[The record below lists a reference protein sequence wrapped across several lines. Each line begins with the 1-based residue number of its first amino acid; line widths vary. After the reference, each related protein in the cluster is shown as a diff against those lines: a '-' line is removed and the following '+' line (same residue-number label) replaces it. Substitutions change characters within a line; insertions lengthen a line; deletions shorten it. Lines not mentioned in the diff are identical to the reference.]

1 MPQASNK
8 NDAVLATYTFSIPA
22 DVDPLEKVRAF
33 AIGQTI
39 GTWVDVPGLT
49 QEMVDN
55 YQGEVVDIK
64 TLDPSDLVTEG
75 GNTTTY
81 TATLSLPAVSIG
93 ADIPRL
99 FTSLLGNDAS
109 TSMAAKLVDVQLPAS
124 MTSKLPGPKH
134 GVAGIRK
141 LLGIPSR
148 PLLLNMIKPCTGLTP
163 AQGSEIFRETALGG
177 PDLIKDDE
185 LMGDP
190 EFSPIDQRVTA
201 YNKAAQQA
209 FEETGHR
216 TIYVPNITAQGTA
229 LFENAKRAINA
240 GARALMVCYAAVG
253 YGSVVELR
261 EKFDVPILGHYA
273 SANTYYENASSGM
286 SAALALGFFPRLVG
300 ADMAVINTP
309 YSGYPMRKA
318 AYLATARKMLTP
330 MSNLQPSFPVVG
342 GGVKPG
348 VVYRYLEDLG
358 TDIVLASGGAI
369 QGHPQGPA
377 AGVRAM
383 RQAIDAYMDG
393 VTLEEAAREH
403 SELATALDVFGVVK

>member
-1 MPQASNK
+1 MSQAYNK

-22 DVDPLEKVRAF
+22 NVDPLEKVRAF
-33 AIGQTI
+33 AVGQTI
-39 GTWVDVPGLT
+39 GTWVEVPGLT
-49 QEMVDN
+49 KEMIDK
-55 YQGEVVDIK
+55 YQGEVVDI
-64 TLDPSDLVTEG
+64 TSLDPSDLVTDDQG
-75 GNTTTY
+75 VATY
-81 TATLSLPAVSIG
+81 AATLALPAVSIG
-93 ADIPRL
+93 ADVPRL
-99 FTSLLGNDAS
+99 FTALLGNDAS
-109 TSMAAKLVDVQLPAS
+109 TSMAAKLTEVQLPAS
-124 MTSKLPGPKH
+124 MTSGFSGPKY
-134 GVAGIRK
+134 GVAGLRK
-141 LLGIPSR
+141 VLGVQSR

-163 AQGSEIFRETALGG
+163 AQGSEIFRKTALGA

-190 EFSPIDQRVTA
+190 EFSPIDQRVAA
-201 YNKAAQQA
+201 YNKAAEQA

-216 TIYVPNITAQGTA
+216 TIYVPNITAQGTT
-229 LFENAKRAINA
+229 LFENAKRAVNA

-261 EKFDVPILGHYA
+261 ERFDVPILGHYA

-318 AYLATARKMLTP
+318 AYLATARKLLAP
-330 MSNLQPSFPVVG
+330 AGDLRPSFPVVG

-348 VVYRYLEDLG
+348 VVHRYLDDLG
-358 TDIVLASGGAI
+358 TDIILASGGAI

-383 RQAIDAYMDG
+383 YQAIDSYMDG
-393 VTLEEAAREH
+393 VTLEEAAKEH
-403 SELATALDVFGVVK
+403 AELSTALDVFGVVK

>member
-1 MPQASNK
+1 MSLEHNK
-8 NDAVLATYTFSIPA
+8 DDAILATYTFSIPA
-22 DVDPLEKVRAF
+22 HVDPLEKVRAF
-33 AIGQTI
+33 AVGQTI
-39 GTWVDVPGLT
+39 GTWVAVPGLT
-49 QEMVDN
+49 EEMIDT

-64 TLDPSDLVTEG
+64 ALDSSDLVSDEEDIA
-75 GNTTTY
+75 TY
-81 TATLSLPAVSIG
+81 AATLSLPAVSIG
-93 ADIPRL
+93 ADMPRL

-109 TSMAAKLVDVQLPAS
+109 TSMAAKLTDIQLPTS
-124 MTSKLPGPKH
+124 MTDKFPGPKH
-134 GVAGIRK
+134 GVAGLRK
-141 LLGIPSR
+141 LLGVESR

-163 AQGSEIFRETALGG
+163 AQGSEIFRETALGA

-190 EFSPIDQRVTA
+190 EFSPIDKRVAA
-201 YNKAAQQA
+201 YNKAAEQA
-209 FEETGHR
+209 FAETGHR

-229 LFENAKRAINA
+229 LFENANRAIDA

-253 YGSVVELR
+253 YGSIVELR

-286 SAALALGFFPRLVG
+286 SAALALGFFPRVVG
-300 ADMAVINTP
+300 TDMAVINTP

-330 MSNLQPSFPVVG
+330 TSGLKPAFPIVG

-348 VVYRYLEDLG
+348 VVHRYLDDLG
-358 TDIVLASGGAI
+358 TDIVLAAGGAI

-383 RQAIDAYMDG
+383 YQAIDSYMEG
-393 VTLEEAAREH
+393 ISLEEAAREH

>member
-1 MPQASNK
+1 MSQKYKK
-8 NDAVLATYTFSIPA
+8 NDAILATYTFSIPA
-22 DVDPLEKVRAF
+22 DVDPLEKVQSF

-39 GTWVDVPGLT
+39 GTWVAVPGLT
-49 QEMVDN
+49 KGMIDA

-64 TLDPSDLVTEG
+64 ALDSSDLVTDCEDAV
-75 GNTTTY
+75 TY
-81 TATLSLPAVSIG
+81 AATLALPAVSIG

-99 FTSLLGNDAS
+99 FTALLGNDAS
-109 TSMAAKLVDVQLPAS
+109 TSMAAKLTDIQLPAS
-124 MTSKLPGPKH
+124 MASRFSGPKY
-134 GVAGIRK
+134 GVAGLRK
-141 LLGIPSR
+141 LLGVQSR

-163 AQGSEIFRETALGG
+163 AQGSEIFRETALGA

-190 EFSPIDQRVTA
+190 EFSPIDKRVSA

-216 TIYVPNITAQGTA
+216 TIYLPNITAQGTA
-229 LFENAKRAINA
+229 LFENAARAIDA

-261 EKFDVPILGHYA
+261 ERFDVPILGHYA

-309 YSGYPMRKA
+309 YGGYPMRRA
-318 AYLATARKMLTP
+318 SYLATARKLLAAT
-330 MSNLQPSFPVVG
+330 NGLQESFPVVG

-348 VVYRYLEDLG
+348 VVHRYLDDLG
-358 TDIVLASGGAI
+358 TDIVLAAGGAI

-383 RQAIDAYMDG
+383 HQAINAYMDG
-393 VTLEEAAREH
+393 VTLEEAASEH
-403 SELATALDVFGVVK
+403 TELSTALDVFGVVK

>member
-1 MPQASNK
+1 
-8 NDAVLATYTFSIPA
+8 
-22 DVDPLEKVRAF
+22 
-33 AIGQTI
+33 
-39 GTWVDVPGLT
+39 
-49 QEMVDN
+49 
-55 YQGEVVDIK
+55 
-64 TLDPSDLVTEG
+64 
-75 GNTTTY
+75 
-81 TATLSLPAVSIG
+81 
-93 ADIPRL
+93 
-99 FTSLLGNDAS
+99 
-109 TSMAAKLVDVQLPAS
+109 
-124 MTSKLPGPKH
+124 
-134 GVAGIRK
+134 
-141 LLGIPSR
+141 
-148 PLLLNMIKPCTGLTP
+148 
-163 AQGSEIFRETALGG
+163 
-177 PDLIKDDE
+177 
-185 LMGDP
+185 
-190 EFSPIDQRVTA
+190 
-201 YNKAAQQA
+201 
-209 FEETGHR
+209 
-216 TIYVPNITAQGTA
+216 
-229 LFENAKRAINA
+229 
-240 GARALMVCYAAVG
+240 MVCYAAVG

-318 AYLATARKMLTP
+318 AYLATARKLLTP

-393 VTLEEAAREH
+393 VTLEEAAGEH
-403 SELATALDVFGVVK
+403 AELSTALDVFGVVK